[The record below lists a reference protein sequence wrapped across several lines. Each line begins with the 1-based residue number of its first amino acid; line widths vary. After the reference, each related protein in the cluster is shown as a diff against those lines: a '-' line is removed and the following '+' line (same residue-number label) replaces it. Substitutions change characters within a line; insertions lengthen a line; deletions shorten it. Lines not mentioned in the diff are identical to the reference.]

1 MPAAARTR
9 RPAPQVPAR
18 PRRRVTLA
26 RIAEET
32 GLSMAT
38 VSKVLNGKPDVS
50 ARTRALVRQA
60 LLTSGYRKR
69 ANDDAPPLIDIVFN
83 DFDSPWAIEIVRGA
97 AAAAQAEG
105 LTVAFTALS
114 EGDERRVWFDHI
126 TSRGTRGIILLLSQ
140 LTQRQKA
147 VLVARGLPFVVVDP
161 TAEPGPE
168 VSSVGATNWSGGLTA
183 TKYLID
189 LGHRRI
195 GIITGPPEL
204 LCSRARLDG
213 YRAALERAGLSVD
226 NEIVKPGDF
235 RVRTGYEQA
244 KVLFGLDARPTAIFA
259 GNDLSALG
267 VLRAAREAGLR
278 VPEDLSVV
286 GFDDIP
292 LSAWSTPPL
301 TTVHQ
306 PLTEMAAVAVRTL
319 LESTGSDGTLRHRVE
334 LATDLV
340 VRESTAPPGGSM
352 GPKPAGWRGR
362 QRACHLSRSPD
373 RKFVVAMEPRLPLP
387 RRSACQAPPPPSH
400 RSSRTKCAPWK
411 GVGPL
416 SHKGRTPPTWRSESR
431 HEYLT
436 SVATLPGPGSRPVP
450 RALGAEQ
457 LVQRPTTSPDGARS
471 VRPRLR

>member
-1 MPAAARTR
+1 MLPQTPRGAFFAVPAAARTR
-9 RPAPQVPAR
+9 RPAPPVPAR

-26 RIAEET
+26 QIAEET

-50 ARTRALVRQA
+50 VRTRALVRQA

-114 EGDERRVWFDHI
+114 VGDERRVWFDHI

-140 LTQRQKA
+140 LTQHQKA

-352 GPKPAGWRGR
+352 GP
-362 QRACHLSRSPD
+362 
-373 RKFVVAMEPRLPLP
+373 
-387 RRSACQAPPPPSH
+387 APSDDPS
-400 RSSRTKCAPWK
+400 
-411 GVGPL
+411 
-416 SHKGRTPPTWRSESR
+416 
-431 HEYLT
+431 
-436 SVATLPGPGSRPVP
+436 
-450 RALGAEQ
+450 
-457 LVQRPTTSPDGARS
+457 
-471 VRPRLR
+471 